1 MLRKTSFLLIAMSL
15 AFSSVAYAALDRYE
29 DTYELGLN
37 EVQLPAYTGGNLVV
51 RACADC
57 EPVLRR
63 VTSSTVYRIGS
74 NGRDVSLRELR
85 EAAAAASGGALYVSY
100 RLDTG
105 DVNRII
111 LSVWD

>member
-1 MLRKTSFLLIAMSL
+1 MLRKTSVLIIATLL
-15 AFSSVAYAALDRYE
+15 AFTSVSHAALDSYE

-37 EVQLPAYTGGNLVV
+37 EVQLPAYAGGNLVV

-74 NGRDVSLRELR
+74 NGPEVSLRELR
-85 EAAAAASGGALYVSY
+85 DAVAAASGGALYVAY
-100 RLDTG
+100 ATDTG

>member
-1 MLRKTSFLLIAMSL
+1 MLRKTSLLIIAALL
-15 AFSSVAYAALDRYE
+15 AFTSVSHAALDSFE
-29 DTYELGLN
+29 ETYELGLN
-37 EVQLPAYTGGNLVV
+37 EVQLPAYTGGNMVV

-74 NGRDVSLRELR
+74 NGPEVTLRQLR
-85 EAAAAASGGALYVSY
+85 EAAAAASGGALYVAYST
-100 RLDTG
+100 DTG
-105 DVNRII
+105 QVNRII

>member
-1 MLRKTSFLLIAMSL
+1 MFRKTALLIIATLL
-15 AFSSVAYAALDRYE
+15 AFTSVSHAALESYE

-63 VTSSTVYRIGS
+63 VTSRTVYRIGS
-74 NGRDVSLRELR
+74 NGPEVTLRELR
-85 EAAAAASGGALYVSY
+85 EAAAAASGGAVYVAY
-100 RLDTG
+100 ATDTG
-105 DVNRII
+105 DVNQII